1 MRGFLKGVFLIT
13 TLLLTFPALGNE
25 LELIFYRA
33 PSPLNWSTPG
43 SLVRSTFQNLKF
55 KVGSHP
61 YPHGISHVNVRLQ
74 CGKKASVYRG
84 ITSKKSDF
92 SYAWDFLIEGK
103 ALDTFLIN
111 VKGRFYTEKEIR
123 SWLPTLKSKG
133 YVRTLKILLNESQCA
148 RAERY
153 LSMYED
159 LGLQNIYGGLRSLP
173 LQGEGAGCAA
183 FAVSFL
189 QILDLFPVEI
199 DEYWKR
205 RLYVP
210 LEILSTQERRARI
223 SALGYMRGKDRRWAL
238 PSEKHIVLDF
248 WDPEKMFQWQAQMLS
263 RKTQLPA
270 YMSWEKDPGNIYE
283 RLVWDAR
290 NYLTP
295 TTYFFQYRRGV
306 LEKTVNYHIKNR
318 ERLLTQEEV
327 LDHSSQ
333 VCRNFSVCR

>member
-1 MRGFLKGVFLIT
+1 M
-13 TLLLTFPALGNE
+13 
-25 LELIFYRA
+25 ELIFYRA
-33 PSPLNWSTPG
+33 PAPLNWSTPG
-43 SLVRSTFQNLKF
+43 NLVRSTFKNLKF
-55 KVGSHP
+55 KIGDRP
-61 YPHGISHVNVRLQ
+61 YPHSISHVNVRLQ
-74 CGKKASVYRG
+74 CGKKTSLYRG
-84 ITSKKSDF
+84 MTSKKSNF
-92 SYAWDFLIEGK
+92 SYAWDFVIEGK

-123 SWLPTLKSKG
+123 TWLPTLKAQG
-133 YVRTLKILLNESQCA
+133 YVRSLKVLLNESQCS

-153 LSMYED
+153 LSLYEN

-189 QILDLFPVEI
+189 QILDLFPSEL

-210 LEILSTQERRARI
+210 LEILSTQERSARI
-223 SALGYMRGKDRRWAL
+223 GAIGYMRGKDRLWAQ
-238 PSEKHIVLDF
+238 PSEKHIILDF
-248 WDPEKMFQWQAQMLS
+248 WDPERMFQWQAQMLS
-263 RKTQLPA
+263 QKAKLPV
-270 YMSWEKDPGNIYE
+270 YMSWEQDPGNVFE

-290 NYLTP
+290 SYPTP
-295 TTYFFQYRRGV
+295 MTYFFQFRRGI

-327 LDHSSQ
+327 LDRSSQ